1 VVGAFSDT
9 VFSCLVGSWARQDGL
24 NAMVAHIRDDHIPG
38 WMICECVAH
47 FDVVEAHV
55 GDKLRHGHQPMD
67 LVDSQVF
74 DVAAC
79 HFHTLAPAFSDFF
92 TYLKDSITQGGACS
106 TLPPFG
112 ALTGS
117 QARRPS
123 CAMTDERWS
132 ALENGFRIEVS
143 NIEQLQHRLCG

>member
-92 TYLKDSITQGGACS
+92 NLPQGFNHPRRSLFHAPSLWCPDRIAGAP
-106 TLPPFG
+106 TKL
-112 ALTGS
+112 
-117 QARRPS
+117 RY
-123 CAMTDERWS
+123 D
-132 ALENGFRIEVS
+132 
-143 NIEQLQHRLCG
+143 